1 MALNIKIVHNDDNLE
16 VVVTGSYDMREAI
29 NRFPLVLSVVRFT
42 GVSKVLIDFRD
53 LAGIPAATEKILYAF
68 GIQEHYEDYISAGGH
83 AIKVAYVGKEPIVNT
98 FEPGLEVAQDTNM
111 PFNLFTTIDE
121 AYEWLGVN
129 PA

>member
-83 AIKVAYVGKEPIVNT
+83 AIKVAYVGKEPTVST